1 MTDTDRRKVWFS
13 ETLALGLGASLV
25 DWGEPDEDGFYTP
38 ALTRPA
44 APAEGLVTEQE
55 AEDMCRRAVALER
68 QRCADLLARAV
79 PAPAEGLGDALERIA
94 RSRKSVN
101 GLCVMCGAMDSQHHR
116 PGCVHAIAIAALAE
130 WDKAGIYLDPPSIAA
145 LRAYVAQPT
154 APAEGLCMARSGEP
168 CSDPVNHHQPAAPAE
183 GLPFI
188 PHPDMPHEYHAV
200 CRICGEPG
208 YINLTLVAGDEAVQ
222 VVKRD
227 DR

>member
-1 MTDTDRRKVWFS
+1 MTDR
-13 ETLALGLGASLV
+13 
-25 DWGEPDEDGFYTP
+25 Y
-38 ALTRPA
+38 
-44 APAEGLVTEQE
+44 
-55 AEDMCRRAVALER
+55 RAALETVAQWDEWAA
-68 QRCADLLARAV
+68 QRLRELDA
-79 PAPAEGLGDALERIA
+79 PPKAPAEGLGDALERIA

-183 GLPFI
+183 GLLTAAA
-188 PHPDMPHEYHAV
+188 EWCKAN
-200 CRICGEPG
+200 G
-208 YINLTLVAGDEAVQ
+208 YISTANVLYAIEEAQ
-222 VVKRD
+222 TWKPGFLAAPAEGL